1 MRNKKEIFS
10 VVLLWGIV
18 AYAIALLSFCTIKN
32 IYGTTADYISAFGSY
47 LGAIGAFFAAFVAVY
62 LFSDWKVQ
70 ALHEI
75 KKEHLGKIITL
86 TNKLR
91 YNLIIK
97 RQALTNI
104 LKAKES
110 AVINDEIKSLDI
122 KFDSEIDEYF
132 FSIRFSIL
140 YLKEDLS
147 SDFPQPLEF
156 YGKMHH
162 HFMHI
167 SQPFWIIIHS
177 YVKYYD
183 YLINE
188 IGPKNLDYNHNIINR
203 AYNYFEID
211 FPFREQTELLAWE
224 NRIVG
229 YDIYDEKSQEWKEV
243 RYANIIKMIDELM
256 NMIEKIEKVSIKI
269 LKPVNN

>member
-10 VVLLWGIV
+10 VVLLWGVV
-18 AYAIALLSFCTIKN
+18 AYAIALLSFCTMKN
-32 IYGTTADYISAFGSY
+32 IYGTTADNISAFGSY

-70 ALHEI
+70 ALHET
-75 KKEHLGKIITL
+75 KKEHLGKLITL

-91 YNLIIK
+91 YNLIVK

-110 AVINDEIKSLDI
+110 AVIIDEIKSLDI
-122 KFDSEIDEYF
+122 KLDSEINEYF

-140 YLKEDLS
+140 YLKKDLS

-156 YGKMHH
+156 YSKMHH

-167 SQPFWIIIHS
+167 SQPFWIIKHS
-177 YVKYYD
+177 YDKYYD

-188 IGPKNLDYNHNIINR
+188 INPSKLDYNHNILNR
-203 AYNYFEID
+203 AYNYFGIV
-211 FPFREQTELLAWE
+211 FPFKEQTELLSWE
-224 NRIVG
+224 NRTIG
-229 YDIYDEKSQEWKEV
+229 YDIFDENSQQRNEI
-243 RYANIIKMIDELM
+243 RYENIIKMIEELM
-256 NMIEKIEKVSIKI
+256 KMIEKIEEVSIKI

>member
-10 VVLLWGIV
+10 VVLLWGVV
-18 AYAIALLSFCTIKN
+18 AYAIALLSFCTMKN

-104 LKAKES
+104 LKANES

-167 SQPFWIIIHS
+167 SQPFWIIKHN
-177 YVKYYD
+177 YDKYYD
-183 YLINE
+183 YLIKK
-188 IGPKNLDYNHNIINR
+188 IGPNHLNYNHNIINKS
-203 AYNYFEID
+203 YNYFNIS
-211 FPFREQTELLAWE
+211 FPFKEQIDILMWKNLT
-224 NRIVG
+224 VG
-229 YDIYDEKSQEWKEV
+229 YDILDEKTQKWNEI
-243 RYANIIKMIDELM
+243 RYENIIKMIDELIK
-256 NMIEKIEKVSIKI
+256 MIDKIEEVSIKA
-269 LKPVNN
+269 LKLDKS